1 MQHHVHL
8 RTDVGKERERN
19 EDHAHSFQREDGV
32 WILIVCDGMGG
43 HDGGEIA
50 SHVAVETLTEF
61 LSAADNNDPAQAIE
75 DALRA
80 ANTAVVNT
88 ASPQGGLDMGT
99 TAVVA
104 WVENARFWFG
114 WVGDSRLFH
123 WRGDQKLN
131 GSIDHTRVQVMV
143 DLGLL
148 SPDQVRGHPDSHILM
163 QALGGGPAAQ
173 QSFLPSVIRDAIPLL
188 KGDFLLLCSD
198 GLHDLVDD
206 TDLLLNTTGKSV
218 TQATQALIDAALE
231 KGGHDNI
238 TVVVLIAD
246 QDTIPEL
253 LPEQKT
259 RLLASR
265 PPPLRTKDLLLPPLM
280 AGLAAGV
287 LAGVL
292 LGWWL
297 QHML

>member
-19 EDHAHSFQREDGV
+19 EDHAHTFQREDGV

-50 SHVAVETLTEF
+50 SHVAVETLTECL
-61 LSAADNNDPAQAIE
+61 LSADNNDPAQAIE

-80 ANTAVVNT
+80 ANTAVVNA

-104 WVENARFWFG
+104 WVEAERFWFG

-131 GSIDHTRVQVMV
+131 GSIDHTRIQVMV

-148 SPDQVRGHPDSHILM
+148 SPSQVRGHPDSHILM

-173 QSFLPSVIRDAIPLL
+173 QSFLPSVIREAIPLL

-198 GLHDLVDD
+198 GLHDLVINGDIYWITILD
-206 TDLLLNTTGKSV
+206 ASMAGSESPPTDRTMAGWYAIYPEPEIPVLGDMEWEARDWFNPAGWPTMMYVDENMVVQVYDKQDY
-218 TQATQALIDAALE
+218 TQAFQAAIDGAA
-231 KGGHDNI
+231 
-238 TVVVLIAD
+238 
-246 QDTIPEL
+246 Q
-253 LPEQKT
+253 
-259 RLLASR
+259 
-265 PPPLRTKDLLLPPLM
+265 
-280 AGLAAGV
+280 
-287 LAGVL
+287 
-292 LGWWL
+292 
-297 QHML
+297 